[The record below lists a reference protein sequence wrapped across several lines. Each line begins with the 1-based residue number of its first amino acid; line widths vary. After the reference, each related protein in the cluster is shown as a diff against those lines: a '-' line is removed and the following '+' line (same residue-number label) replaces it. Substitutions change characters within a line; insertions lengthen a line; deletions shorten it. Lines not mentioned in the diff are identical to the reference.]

1 MDIFENKLILI
12 YSRAFLT
19 FSKDKNR
26 AIHFLK
32 EGNDYLKPFMLIIN
46 SFNQE
51 ETFSSNTDIEQF
63 YFQFIVKKK
72 KFYFFSSFIID
83 EKIDTQYIKGIE
95 TKIVNLNY
103 FGKYKKEIEKEI
115 NTLNENKIKE
125 LLSKDSKFIKDSS
138 SIKLNENRF
147 VILFLP

>member
-1 MDIFENKLILI
+1 MVFENKLILI

-26 AIHFLK
+26 AINFLK

-63 YFQFIVKKK
+63 
-72 KFYFFSSFIID
+72 
-83 EKIDTQYIKGIE
+83 
-95 TKIVNLNY
+95 
-103 FGKYKKEIEKEI
+103 
-115 NTLNENKIKE
+115 
-125 LLSKDSKFIKDSS
+125 
-138 SIKLNENRF
+138 SI
-147 VILFLP
+147 

>member
-26 AIHFLK
+26 AINFLK

-72 KFYFFSSFIID
+72 KFYFFRALL
-83 EKIDTQYIKGIE
+83 QM
-95 TKIVNLNY
+95 
-103 FGKYKKEIEKEI
+103 KKLTHNILKA
-115 NTLNENKIKE
+115 L
-125 LLSKDSKFIKDSS
+125 
-138 SIKLNENRF
+138 KLRQL
-147 VILFLP
+147 I